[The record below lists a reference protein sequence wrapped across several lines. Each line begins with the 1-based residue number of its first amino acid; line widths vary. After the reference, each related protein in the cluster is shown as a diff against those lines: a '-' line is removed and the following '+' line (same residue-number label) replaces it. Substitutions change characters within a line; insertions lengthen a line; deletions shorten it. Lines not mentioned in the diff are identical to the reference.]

1 MNRIYRVIR
10 NRTYHRDVVV
20 SEITKTSGKS
30 SSEVRATARENPSF
44 KSWLAGL
51 TVAGLL
57 VLPSAVWASDI
68 TDLKGN
74 SLITPTQTA
83 TQLAGNC
90 STAAG
95 ASSGDCTV
103 PLMAG

>member
-74 SLITPTQTA
+74 FPLE
-83 TQLAGNC
+83 AGLRPC
-90 STAAG
+90 EARAFMRG
-95 ASSGDCTV
+95 
-103 PLMAG
+103 